1 MDSLETSKGR
11 IHSTG
16 KAFAVVLW
24 ILVAAAVLGTIGAS
38 RRWWLPPLAS
48 TQGADVDRLFYLTL
62 AITSLVFVL
71 VQILLGVFVY
81 RFIATK
87 EERAASW
94 HEHRGLEVSWTLITA
109 VVLTILISM
118 GGLVWAKLHQPP
130 PAGALVVE
138 VTAEQFGWRI
148 RYPGPDEKFGRTAPQ
163 LISATNPLGIDPADP
178 AGQDDIVTLNDLRLV
193 ENHPVRILIR
203 SKDVI
208 HSFFLPNFRIKQDAV
223 PGMAVEVWF
232 TPRVAGDYPIACA
245 ELCGVGH
252 YIMRGQVKVV
262 SQEEFER
269 WLQGKRE

>member
-1 MDSLETSKGR
+1 MDAQERSKSRRNTAGR
-11 IHSTG
+11 
-16 KAFAVVLW
+16 AFAFVLW
-24 ILVAAAVLGTIGAS
+24 VLVAVAVLGTIVAR

-48 TQGADVDRLFYLTL
+48 VQGADVDRLFYLTL

-81 RFIATK
+81 RFSGQDK
-87 EERAASW
+87 GRAASW
-94 HEHRGLEVSWTLITA
+94 HEHRGLEISWTLVTA

-118 GGLVWAKLHQPP
+118 GGLVWARIHQPP
-130 PAGALVVE
+130 PAGALTVE

-148 RYPGPDEKFGRTAPQ
+148 RYPGPDGKFGRTEPQ
-163 LISATNPLGIDPADP
+163 FISAANPLGIDPADP

-193 ENHPVRILIR
+193 ENRPVHVLIR

-208 HSFFLPNFRIKQDAV
+208 HSFFLPNFRVKQDAV
-223 PGMAVEVWF
+223 PGMVVEVWF
-232 TPRVAGDYPIACA
+232 TPRAVGDYPIACA

-262 SQEEFER
+262 SQEELER
-269 WLQGKRE
+269 WLQERRE